1 MRINSFQL
9 ITLVLAL
16 VLGPALAQERS
27 ETGDSGNGTGS
38 VIPAQPVQEN
48 EDRTASGSGTGK
60 SITQEAGTDGKQ
72 GALIT
77 SKSRASESPNKKT
90 DQQVIFG
97 YIDQLNDL
105 NQTRQFDNSADQAA
119 IDEILLKEDQIV
131 SELLKRLRTTNL
143 TLLPAVVNWQHISF
157 LNSRKSINEARGN
170 ELAMERDRAKLA
182 YFSTREQTREYL
194 EYLIQVSNS
203 YTRTDEIVKY
213 SINLRSKITKNA
225 QEIKPQIKKTG
236 NSIYQDFARNRRQYQ
251 VSNATLID
259 ILNHVINDPADI
271 VQTHWSQQFNVVS
284 AIVFFNK
291 LPYMNPVNQVLA
303 PISIDVGGIIVSLG
317 IVLLIVF
324 WYPLVIRGSGW
335 LIERYFLDDTSDHD
349 DLILGALNQPVKSLL
364 LVGGTDLATN
374 ALLYKT
380 GEQASLDKFYFVI
393 YTWLIVW
400 MLFRLMDAI
409 LTIQYEKLARSNK
422 ELRKELINLGARFI
436 KGILFLGAIAYILN
450 GFGISIAAIMSTLG
464 IGGLAFALA
473 AKDSLSN
480 LFGGV
485 TILFDNAFKMGDWIK
500 IDDVEG
506 TVVEIGLRSTTIRTF
521 DNALIT
527 IPNALVSV
535 SSIQNWNR
543 RSVGRRIKMFVGVT
557 YDSKMQDIQKALAD
571 IRGMLSEHPG
581 IANPKEKH
589 VKGKRR
595 YELASTEDAQG
606 IKSTQLVFLDRYG
619 EYSIDILIYCF
630 SKTVNWAEW
639 LGVKED
645 VLFRI
650 ADILV
655 KNNLEF
661 AFPTEVR
668 INREHDSP
676 PQRLPLASAEARPS
690 FKD

>member
-16 VLGPALAQERS
+16 VLGPALAQERP
-27 ETGDSGNGTGS
+27 EAGDSGAGS
-38 VIPAQPVQEN
+38 VTPAQSVPKN
-48 EDRTASGSGTGK
+48 EDRTT
-60 SITQEAGTDGKQ
+60 
-72 GALIT
+72 
-77 SKSRASESPNKKT
+77 SESKTRKSGNKKT
-90 DQQVIFG
+90 DQQVIFD

-105 NQTRQFDNSADQAA
+105 NQARQFDNSTDQAA
-119 IDEILLKEDQIV
+119 IDEMLLKENQIV
-131 SELLKRLRTTNL
+131 SKLLKRLRTTNL
-143 TLLPAVVNWQHISF
+143 TLLPEVVNWQHISF
-157 LNSRKSINEARGN
+157 LTSRRSINEARGN
-170 ELAMERDRAKLA
+170 TLAMERDRAKLA
-182 YFSTREQTREYL
+182 YFSTREQTRKYL
-194 EYLIQVSNS
+194 EYLIQVSDS
-203 YTRTDEIVKY
+203 YTKTNEIVKY
-213 SINLRSKITKNA
+213 SINLRSKITNDA
-225 QEIKPQIKKTG
+225 QEIKPQIRKTE
-236 NSIYQDFARNRRQYQ
+236 NSIYQDFTHNRRQYQ
-251 VSNATLID
+251 VANATLTD
-259 ILNHVINDPADI
+259 ILSHVINDPADI
-271 VQTHWSQQFNVVS
+271 VRTHWSQQFNLIS
-284 AIVFFNK
+284 AIAFFNK
-291 LPYMNPVNQVLA
+291 LPYMNPINQVLV
-303 PISIDVGGIIVSLG
+303 PISIDVGGIFVSLG

-324 WYPLVIRGSGW
+324 WYPLVIRSSGW
-335 LIERYFLDDTSDHD
+335 LIERYVLDDKSDHD
-349 DLILGALNQPVKSLL
+349 DLILGALNRPVKSLL
-364 LVGGTDLATN
+364 LIGSTDLATN
-374 ALLYKT
+374 ALLYKS
-380 GEQASLDKFYFVI
+380 GEQASLDKFYFVV

-400 MLFRLMDAI
+400 MLFRLMDAV

-436 KGILFLGAIAYILN
+436 KGILFLGAVAYILN

-485 TILFDNAFKMGDWIK
+485 TILFDNVFKMGDWVK

-557 YDSKMQDIQKALAD
+557 YDSNMQDIQRALAD
-571 IRGMLSEHPG
+571 IRSMLSEHPD
-581 IANPKEKH
+581 IANPAEKH

-630 SKTVNWAEW
+630 SKTVSWAKW

-650 ADILV
+650 ADILE

-661 AFPTEVR
+661 AFPTEVT
-668 INREHDSP
+668 IVKEHNSP
-676 PQRLPLASAEARPS
+676 SQRLPLASTETRPS
-690 FKD
+690 FED